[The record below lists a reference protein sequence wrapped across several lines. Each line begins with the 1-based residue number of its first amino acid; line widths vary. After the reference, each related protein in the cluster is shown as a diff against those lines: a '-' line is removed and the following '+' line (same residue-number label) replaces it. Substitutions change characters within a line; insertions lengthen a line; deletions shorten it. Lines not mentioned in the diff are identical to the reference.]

1 MLYADNMRMDS
12 YDLLQGL
19 IVNHAHAGLRLL
31 QQYRSAYSNSYLSP
45 IQLVCMVLL
54 CDTAVHY
61 DAAGEATSQV
71 IHFCLTSLQDA
82 KRGYPVAGPLQK
94 MFRNSLLEY
103 NLPVSE
109 ELERLIGAS
118 ARISPEGLLDAFT
131 RPTYRQPITQIR
143 PNMDANLATD
153 FITSWQHVFSEGQ
166 PRKDLSWESGRS
178 GKEKGNVQRGKKLD
192 IGSILNPEW

>member
-1 MLYADNMRMDS
+1 MLYADNMGVVS

-19 IVNHAHAGLRLL
+19 IVQYAHAGLGLL

-45 IQLVCMVLL
+45 MQLVCMVLL

-61 DAAGEATSQV
+61 DAVGEATTQV

-94 MFRNSLLEY
+94 MFRNSLSEY
-103 NLPVSE
+103 NIPVPDD
-109 ELERLIGAS
+109 LERLIGAS
-118 ARISPEGLLDAFT
+118 ARISPEELLDAFT
-131 RPTYRQPITQIR
+131 RPTYRQPIAQIR

-153 FITSWQHVFSEGQ
+153 FLASWQHVFSEDRATQ
-166 PRKDLSWESGRS
+166 DLSWETGRS
-178 GKEKGNVQRGKKLD
+178 GHDNGRGKKSD
-192 IGSILNPEW
+192 IGSILNP